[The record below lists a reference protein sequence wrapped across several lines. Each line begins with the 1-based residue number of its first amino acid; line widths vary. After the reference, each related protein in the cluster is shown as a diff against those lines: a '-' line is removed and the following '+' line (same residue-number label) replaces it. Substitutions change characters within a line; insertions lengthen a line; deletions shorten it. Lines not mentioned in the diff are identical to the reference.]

1 MEEMWVRSLSPEDL
15 LKKEMA
21 TYSSTLDWEKIPWR
35 LKSGGLQSM
44 GLQKVRHDLA
54 TKQQVYIC
62 NTDLLSIISRK
73 TELNI
78 ILLSPLWIHSSSSG
92 SRITGSL
99 GVHTLNPTN

>member
-1 MEEMWVRSLSPEDL
+1 MEEMWVRSLSQEDL

-44 GLQKVRHDLA
+44 GLQKVRHDLE
-54 TKQQVYIC
+54 TKQVYIC

-73 TELNI
+73 TVLNM
-78 ILLSPLWIHSSSSG
+78 LLLIPLWIHSSSSG